1 MTASLVVLKPQ
12 IKGSLNRD
20 AAAIVALA
28 SGRSVI

>member
-20 AAAIVALA
+20 AVAIVALA
-28 SGRSVI
+28 SGRLVI